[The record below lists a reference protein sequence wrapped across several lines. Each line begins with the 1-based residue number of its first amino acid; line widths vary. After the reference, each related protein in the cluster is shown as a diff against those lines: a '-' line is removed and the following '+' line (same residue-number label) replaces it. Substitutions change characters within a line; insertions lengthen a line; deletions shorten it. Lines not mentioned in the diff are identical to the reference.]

1 VKPRPTCR
9 AGFYTLPTKFFR
21 RGVKPRPILSRF
33 SSRSGRSPTLR
44 NNNFRLGRSRALR
57 FRRIDLVLISF
68 VINHH
73 LKTVAQMGFLSDC
86 QSVRQK
92 REGKSPAEPKGSEM
106 CPPIFAINHWF
117 KSVTWAV
124 EYQQTL
130 ARFRKE
136 FFAKPRKLKA
146 STFSPIREFAAEV
159 MLGLRGKGVQGK
171 QRRRI
176 QCPANPS
183 LFRHNFR
190 HFIQNLLSLIP
201 KSTFQ

>member
-1 VKPRPTCR
+1 MKPRHT
-9 AGFYTLPTKFFR
+9 
-21 RGVKPRPILSRF
+21 LSRI

-92 REGKSPAEPKGSEM
+92 REGKSPAEPKGLPEM

-176 QCPANPS
+176 QPPLPNPTTKRGS
-183 LFRHNFR
+183 NERKGDWCRF
-190 HFIQNLLSLIP
+190 S
-201 KSTFQ
+201 STEQLHL